1 MISAIIPAC
10 NEYPQV
16 LFTVQ
21 SVLEAG
27 ADEVIVIS
35 NKSTDK
41 TNDYFSKLRNPKVK
55 FFIKDDNLSHWQAK
69 NLGIRESTGD
79 LLFFVDAHCIIGK
92 NALDHLAL
100 FLGSGHDVAH
110 CVIHYML
117 DNRPLIYAPRF
128 DIFNYRFTGIGTANP
143 ATVPFKVPVM
153 STCGMM
159 CPRSVLDEAGRWNT
173 ELGIY
178 GGGEA
183 YIIFKQGTCGYDHYV
198 HPLARCWHYAEKRG
212 YSWNYDD
219 FMRNEFIAAYCV
231 GGEAWLATMVEN
243 RKKKPRAR
251 TEVVD
256 AVALDVRIKCADDR
270 RFIERRQICSFDEL
284 VDYWEKEK

>member
-1 MISAIIPAC
+1 MISAIIPCC

-21 SVLEAG
+21 SVLEGG
-27 ADEVIVIS
+27 ADEVVVIS

-41 TNDYFSKLRNPKVK
+41 TNAYFGNLRNPKVK
-55 FFIKDDNLSHWQAK
+55 FFIKDDILSHWQAK
-69 NLGIRESTGD
+69 NLGIEKSTGD

-92 NALDHLAL
+92 DALQNLAA
-100 FLGSGHDVAH
+100 FIKDGKDVAH

-117 DNRPLIYAPRF
+117 DNRPLIYTPRF
-128 DIFNYRFTGIGTANP
+128 EIFNYRFTGTDQ
-143 ATVPFKVPVM
+143 TVPFKVPVM

-159 CPRSVLDEAGRWNT
+159 CSRSVIDEVGGWNT

-183 YIIFKQGTCGYDHYV
+183 YINWKHGTCGYNHYV
-198 HPLARCWHYAEKRG
+198 HPMALCWHYAEKRG

-219 FMRNEFIAAYCV
+219 YMRNEFIAAYCV
-231 GGEAWLATMVEN
+231 GGEEWLGKMVEN
-243 RKKKPRAR
+243 RKKKSRA
-251 TEVVD
+251 EVVD
-256 AVALDVRIKCADDR
+256 AVALDVMTKCKSDR
-270 RFIERRQICSFDEL
+270 DFIASKQIMTYDEFCNKGER
-284 VDYWEKEK
+284 

>member
-1 MISAIIPAC
+1 MISAIIPCC

-27 ADEVIVIS
+27 ADEVIVVS

-55 FFIKDDNLSHWQAK
+55 FFIKDDKQSHWQAK
-69 NLGIRESTGD
+69 NLGVQESVGD

-92 NALDHLAL
+92 EALAYLSI

-128 DIFNYRFTGIGTANP
+128 EIFNYRFAGTGRNNP
-143 ATVPFKVPVM
+143 ATVPFKVPIM

-159 CPRSVLDEAGRWNT
+159 CPRSVLEDLGGWNT

-183 YIIFKQGTCGYDHYV
+183 YITWKQGTCGYDHYV

-231 GGEAWLATMVEN
+231 AGEAWLGRMIEN
-243 RKKKPRAR
+243 RKKKPQAR
-251 TEVVD
+251 TEVID
-256 AVALDVRIKCADDR
+256 AVALDVMTKCKVDRDFILSKQVMTYDEFVEKWRI
-270 RFIERRQICSFDEL
+270 
-284 VDYWEKEK
+284 